1 MKNKVTVSVAG
12 QDYTL
17 VTTDEPEY
25 VKRVAAHVDEQM
37 RGIADAGRTSILD
50 SAVLAAL
57 NIADEFLKEQ
67 AAEENLRGQLKQVL
81 EESAKL
87 KLELAEAN
95 RKIFGLTNRK

>member
-12 QDYTL
+12 QEYTL
-17 VTTDEPEY
+17 ITTDEPEY
-25 VKRVAAHVDEQM
+25 VQKVAAHVDEQM
-37 RGIADAGRTSILD
+37 RRISDAGRTSLVD
-50 SAVLAAL
+50 SAVLAAM

-67 AAEENLRGQLKQVL
+67 AAEENLRGQLKKVL

-95 RKIFGLTNRK
+95 RKIFGLQNRK